1 MNMTVLISEHGR
13 NETSRLK
20 RLAPSLA
27 NTVRN
32 MIDCVFPWRTAEE
45 QHIVGSAVH
54 EIVTSFLLFQTGKP
68 SLSLQ

>member
-1 MNMTVLISEHGR
+1 MNVTMLISEHGP
-13 NETSRLK
+13 NETSVK

-32 MIDCVFPWRTAEE
+32 GIDCVFPWRTAEE